1 MAMLVHLVENVS
13 IGFMMVMLIRIM
25 NAIGVKSPIEY
36 SIHSAGIVILM
47 ALW

>member
-1 MAMLVHLVENVS
+1 MAMLVYLVENVS

-36 SIHSAGIVILM
+36 SIHSAGIAVRM
-47 ALW
+47 GLW